1 MAYMENF
8 LGIRVEIP
16 EDRRYVIK
24 TGLWAKKEDLKIV
37 FGFSRPA
44 LVLSGG
50 LNDLEWLVVDGQE
63 ISQGESIVFA
73 ITGKILYLDAPLTG
87 MIRLNPLVKEN
98 PSLVSQDPYHQG
110 WLFAIGP
117 TENSESIINSFSDF
131 LEYMES
137 LKTSEGCKNPQGL
150 KGGVSG
156 ICKAVYSGIR
166 EQKIERSPS

>member
-24 TGLWAKKEDLKIV
+24 PGLWAKKEDREIV
-37 FGFSRPA
+37 FGFSRPS

-50 LNDLEWLVVDGQE
+50 LNDLEWLVPDGQE
-63 ISQGESIVFA
+63 VQRGESLVFA

-87 MIRLNPLVKEN
+87 IVRFNPQAAKD
-98 PSLVSQDPYHQG
+98 PSIVSKDPYHQG
-110 WLFAIGP
+110 WLFRLLP
-117 TENSESIINSFSDF
+117 TEDLESAFQGF
-131 LEYMES
+131 AAFQEYMEA
-137 LKTSEGCKNPQGL
+137 LKFSEGCKNPQGL

-156 ICKAVYSGIR
+156 ICKAVYTGIR
-166 EQKIERSPS
+166 EQKIERSDS